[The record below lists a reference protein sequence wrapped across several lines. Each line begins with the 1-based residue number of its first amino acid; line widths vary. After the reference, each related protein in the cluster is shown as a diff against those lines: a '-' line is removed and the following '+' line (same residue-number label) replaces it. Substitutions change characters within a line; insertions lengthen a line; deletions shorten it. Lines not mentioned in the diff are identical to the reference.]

1 MLSTVKPFIRK
12 LTPQHIKKMG
22 PDKTAAAA
30 VSSSSA
36 PSSVGD
42 DHKKCN
48 DMLYNAVT
56 KNKRVQF
63 LIDSIE
69 SLGCKIPQDF
79 FICR

>member
-1 MLSTVKPFIRK
+1 ME
-12 LTPQHIKKMG
+12 
-22 PDKTAAAA
+22 PDKT
-30 VSSSSA
+30 SSSASPSSA
-36 PSSVGD
+36 PSLVGD

-48 DMLYNAVT
+48 DMLYNAVM

-63 LIDSIE
+63 LVDSIE

>member
-1 MLSTVKPFIRK
+1 ME
-12 LTPQHIKKMG
+12 
-22 PDKTAAAA
+22 PDKTAT
-30 VSSSSA
+30 SA
-36 PSSVGD
+36 PSVGD

-56 KNKRVQF
+56 KNKNVQF
-63 LIDSIE
+63 LVDSIE